1 MSPISP
7 DLDWYTIT
15 SKLEGVTPRCPFAN
29 VHRCPRYYSSLYL
42 LGGAGIT
49 TRMKPEKIRELDTF
63 WDKSDVL
70 PVVAEH
76 DTGITSY
83 GGKTSSY
90 SNFCPEISFDVFGFF
105 ADYLYRY
112 ADEIDRDLS
121 HDRPKQKANRRD
133 WRWQWES
140 ISSLHYVKCP
150 VYSQLL
156 NQNPSADEV
165 SLEPT
170 TQAELVEIKPGFG
183 GINLNVRELLTRIA
197 RWWLSKAGRVNR
209 I

>member
-1 MSPISP
+1 MSPINP
-7 DLDWYTIT
+7 DLEWYTAT

-42 LGGAGIT
+42 LGDVKLT
-49 TRMKPEKIRELDTF
+49 TRMKPEKIRELDAL

-90 SNFCPEISFDVFGFF
+90 SNFCPEISFDVFGLF
-105 ADYLYRY
+105 ADYLHRY
-112 ADEIDRDLS
+112 ADEIDRNIA
-121 HDRPKQKANRRD
+121 HDRLKHKVNRVD

-140 ISSLHYVKCP
+140 VSPLHYLKCP

-156 NQNPSADEV
+156 NQST
-165 SLEPT
+165 SSGK
-170 TQAELVEIKPGFG
+170 TQSESTVKSELVELKPGVF
-183 GINLNVRELLTRIA
+183 GINLNVRELLTRLA
-197 RWWLSKAGRVNR
+197 RWWLSRTSRINR